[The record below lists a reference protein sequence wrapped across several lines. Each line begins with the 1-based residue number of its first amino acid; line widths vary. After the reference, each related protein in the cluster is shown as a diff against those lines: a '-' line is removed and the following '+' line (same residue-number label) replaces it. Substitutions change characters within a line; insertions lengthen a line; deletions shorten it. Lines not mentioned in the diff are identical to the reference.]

1 MITFKDLN
9 NNECKREVLTV
20 LHSYNIKYQSPS
32 TLITE
37 INYAHHIELTND
49 ITEKDNHKE
58 TKETATKT
66 IKLKKFIKIATYVLM
81 RQNWKN
87 KKVGK
92 ILMFMRQ

>member
-1 MITFKDLN
+1 M
-9 NNECKREVLTV
+9 
-20 LHSYNIKYQSPS
+20 
-32 TLITE
+32 
-37 INYAHHIELTND
+37 TND

-81 RQNWKN
+81 KQNWKN